1 MEDEAML
8 EMNELNSFGPQG
20 KNKVELSFGDKATE
34 HREDA
39 SWTSLAGYSQKESD
53 LAEQS
58 IHGGQSSSLAGIQ
71 TSAEGSKGKRR
82 TKTEKT
88 VSLQVL
94 RQYFAGSLKDAAK
107 SLGGERQ

>member
-1 MEDEAML
+1 
-8 EMNELNSFGPQG
+8 MNELNSFAPQG
-20 KNKVELSFGDKATE
+20 KNKVEELSFGDKATE
-34 HREDA
+34 HREEG
-39 SWTSLAGYSQKESD
+39 SWTGLAGYSQKESD

-58 IHGGQSSSLAGIQ
+58 IHGGQGSSFAGIQ
-71 TSAEGSKGKRR
+71 TSAQVSKGKRR

-107 SLGGERQ
+107 SLGGE